1 MTAWMTASPDMK
13 PDYKRDLDIYR
24 GQAARP
30 NASRR

>member
-1 MTAWMTASPDMK
+1 MTASPDMK